1 MPFKVL
7 SIPGIEIFV
16 KFRANFY
23 GIGMVTV
30 RIIAEMPRLYV
41 VHRLHNPG
49 IRAMKTNEMMNR
61 GAGEEVNWKWQS
73 TFVRIDREAAGYE
86 PFLIRQRTSIV
97 HNLTVNY

>member
-1 MPFKVL
+1 ML
-7 SIPGIEIFV
+7 SFTLI
-16 KFRANFY
+16 FY

-30 RIIAEMPRLYV
+30 RIITELPRLYV
-41 VHRLHNPG
+41 VRRLHNPG
-49 IRAMKTNEMMNR
+49 IRAMKTKETMNR